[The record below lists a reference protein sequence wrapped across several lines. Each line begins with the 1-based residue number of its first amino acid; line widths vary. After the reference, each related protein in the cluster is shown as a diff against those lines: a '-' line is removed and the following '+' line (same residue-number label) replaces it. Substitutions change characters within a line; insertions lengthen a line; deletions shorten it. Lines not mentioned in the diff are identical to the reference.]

1 MNYFIKRI
9 LMICLL
15 ASGMLAVPL
24 SAFAG
29 GGDAEES
36 MAEEAMAEE
45 PMAEEAMAE
54 EAMAEEAMAEEAMA
68 EEAMAEE
75 AMAEEAMAEEAMPME
90 AMVKDTDVSI
100 YGRFWPRVTYNSV
113 DGGDSSTDI
122 TDALSRVG
130 IKANTQITETLSAV
144 LHGEWDVDIEANG
157 NFGDARLAYVGLQSE
172 GMGMVAIGKQ
182 WDPHY
187 NLVAEVTDIYYH
199 RASPFGY
206 DQQGPFRSTN
216 LVTYANSIGGLKINA
231 GMQVD
236 GVSESNDG
244 GTHSDNVDA
253 ASVGASLRS
262 GPVYI
267 GVSYLRQN
275 QDDRVVDDIQ
285 ENRERDFFGV
295 GGSLNVIDNLYL
307 AATYQYITDNY
318 DDGSELNPFTL
329 DVVASYSFGG
339 GITALAG
346 YFMSD
351 PDDGKDLMGY
361 NVTLIKEVHP
371 ALDVFAEWVLTDY
384 DPTDVKNQDSNTFSL
399 GFRYD
404 FDVQIF

>member
-1 MNYFIKRI
+1 MNYFIKRV

-29 GGDAEES
+29 GGEVEEP

-45 PMAEEAMAE
+45 PMAEEAMVE
-54 EAMAEEAMAEEAMA
+54 ELMAEEAMVGEAMI
-68 EEAMAEE
+68 
-75 AMAEEAMAEEAMPME
+75 
-90 AMVKDTDVSI
+90 KDTDVSI
-100 YGRFWPRVTYNSV
+100 YGRFWPRVTYNDV

-130 IKANTQITETLSAV
+130 IKAETQITETLSAV
-144 LHGEWDVDIEANG
+144 LHGEWDVDIEKNG
-157 NFGDARLAYVGLQSE
+157 NFGDARQAYVGLKSE
-172 GMGMVAIGKQ
+172 GLGMVAIGKQ
-182 WDPHY
+182 WDPYY
-187 NLVAEVTDIYYH
+187 NLVAEVTDIFYH

-206 DQQGPFRSTN
+206 DNQGPFRSSN
-216 LVTYANSIGGLKINA
+216 LVTYANSLGGLSINA

-236 GVSESNDG
+236 GSVGNGDD

-275 QDDRVVDDIQ
+275 MDDDGI
-285 ENRERDFFGV
+285 ERDSFGV
-295 GGSLNVIDNLYL
+295 GGSLNVMENLYL
-307 AATYQYITDNY
+307 AVTYQYITDNY
-318 DDGSELNPFTL
+318 DDGSELNPYTL
-329 DVVASYSFGG
+329 DVATAYSFGG

-346 YFMSD
+346 FYTSD
-351 PDDGKDLMGY
+351 PDDGNELMGY

-371 ALDVFAEWVLTDY
+371 ALDVFAEWVLTDK
-384 DPTDVKNQDSNTFSL
+384 DQADDVNTFSL

>member
-1 MNYFIKRI
+1 MNYLVKRV

-15 ASGMLAVPL
+15 ASGMLAVPF

-29 GGDAEES
+29 GGGAEEPV
-36 MAEEAMAEE
+36 AEE

-54 EAMAEEAMAEEAMA
+54 EAMAEEAMPMEAMA
-68 EEAMAEE
+68 EEAMP
-75 AMAEEAMAEEAMPME
+75 MEAMAEEAMPME

-130 IKANTQITETLSAV
+130 IKAKTQITETLSAV
-144 LHGEWDVDIEANG
+144 LHGEWDVDIENNG

-182 WDPHY
+182 WDPYY

-206 DQQGPFRSTN
+206 DQQEGPFRSTN

-236 GVSESNDG
+236 GVSGSNDG

-267 GVSYLRQN
+267 GASYLRQN
-275 QDDRVVDDIQ
+275 RDDADI
-285 ENRERDFFGV
+285 ERDSFGV
-295 GGSLNVIDNLYL
+295 GGSLNVMDNLYL
-307 AATYQYITDNY
+307 AATYQYIADNS

-346 YFMSD
+346 FFMH
-351 PDDGKDLMGY
+351 DDEETVKSKELMGY
-361 NVTLIKEVHP
+361 TVTLIKEVHP
-371 ALDVFAEWVLTDY
+371 ALDVFVEWVLTDY
-384 DPTDVKNQDSNTFSL
+384 DQEDAENDILDSNTFSL

>member
-1 MNYFIKRI
+1 MIKSRRKMNYLIKKV

-29 GGDAEES
+29 GGGAEEP
-36 MAEEAMAEE
+36 MAEEAM
-45 PMAEEAMAE
+45 PEEAMAE
-54 EAMAEEAMAEEAMA
+54 EAMAEEAMAEELMA
-68 EEAMAEE
+68 EEAMI
-75 AMAEEAMAEEAMPME
+75 
-90 AMVKDTDVSI
+90 KDTDVSI
-100 YGRFWPRVTYNSV
+100 YGRFWPRVTYNDV

-144 LHGEWDVDIEANG
+144 LHGEWDVDIEKNG
-157 NFGDARLAYVGLQSE
+157 NFGDARQAYVGLKSV
-172 GMGMVAIGKQ
+172 GLGMVAIGKQ
-182 WDPHY
+182 WDPY
-187 NLVAEVTDIYYH
+187 FNVVAEVTDIFYH

-206 DQQGPFRSTN
+206 GQQGPFRSSN
-216 LVTYANSIGGLKINA
+216 LVTYANSLGGLSINA

-236 GVSESNDG
+236 GTSGSNDG

-262 GPVYI
+262 GPFYI

-275 QDDRVVDDIQ
+275 QDDHMIEVDKMDVPHP
-285 ENRERDFFGV
+285 RERDYFGV
-295 GGSLNVIDNLYL
+295 GASLNVINNLYL
-307 AATYQYITDNY
+307 AVTYQCITDNY

-329 DVVASYSFGG
+329 DVAAAYSFGG
-339 GITALAG
+339 GVKVLAG
-346 YFMSD
+346 FFTSD
-351 PDDGKDLMGY
+351 PDDGNELMGY

-371 ALDVFAEWVLTDY
+371 ALDVFAEWVLSDY
-384 DPTDVKNQDSNTFSL
+384 DQEDDDNQDSNTFSL

>member
-29 GGDAEES
+29 GGE
-36 MAEEAMAEE
+36 AEE

-54 EAMAEEAMAEEAMA
+54 EAMAEEAMAEE
-68 EEAMAEE
+68 
-75 AMAEEAMAEEAMPME
+75 PMLGE

-144 LHGEWDVDIEANG
+144 LHGEWDVDIEDNG
-157 NFGDARLAYVGLQSE
+157 NFGDARLAYVGLGSE
-172 GMGMVAIGKQ
+172 SLGMVAIGKQ
-182 WDPHY
+182 WDPYY

-206 DQQGPFRSTN
+206 DQEGPFRSTN

-236 GVSESNDG
+236 GVSGSKDG
-244 GTHSDNVDA
+244 GEHSDNVDA

-262 GPVYI
+262 GPFYI

-275 QDDRVVDDIQ
+275 MDDDGI
-285 ENRERDFFGV
+285 ERDSFGV
-295 GGSLNVIDNLYL
+295 GGSLNVMENLYL
-307 AATYQYITDNY
+307 AVTYQYITDNH
-318 DDGSELNPFTL
+318 DDGRELNPFTL
-329 DVVASYSFGG
+329 DVAASYSFGG
-339 GITALAG
+339 VKALAG

-351 PDDGKDLMGY
+351 KDDGDELMGY

-371 ALDVFAEWVLTDY
+371 ALDVFAEWVLTDK
-384 DPTDVKNQDSNTFSL
+384 DQGDDVNTFSL

>member
-1 MNYFIKRI
+1 MNCLIKRV

-29 GGDAEES
+29 GGG
-36 MAEEAMAEE
+36 AEE
-45 PMAEEAMAE
+45 PMAEEAMPE
-54 EAMAEEAMAEEAMA
+54 EAMAEEAMLEEAMA
-68 EEAMAEE
+68 EEAMLEE
-75 AMAEEAMAEEAMPME
+75 AMVGEAMI
-90 AMVKDTDVSI
+90 KDTDVSI
-100 YGRFWPRVTYNSV
+100 YGRFWPRITYSDV

-144 LHGEWDVDIEANG
+144 LHGEWDVDIEKNG
-157 NFGDARLAYVGLQSE
+157 NFGDARQAYVGLKSE
-172 GMGMVAIGKQ
+172 GLGMVAIGKQ
-182 WDPHY
+182 WDPY
-187 NLVAEVTDIYYH
+187 FNVVAEVTDIFYH

-206 DQQGPFRSTN
+206 DQQGPFRSSN
-216 LVTYANSIGGLKINA
+216 LVTYANSLGGLSINA

-236 GVSESNDG
+236 GSVDNGDG
-244 GTHSDNVDA
+244 GNHSDNVDA

-262 GPVYI
+262 GPIYI

-275 QDDRVVDDIQ
+275 QDNHMIEVNDMDVLHP
-285 ENRERDFFGV
+285 RERNFFGV
-295 GGSLNVIDNLYL
+295 GGSLNVIENLYL
-307 AATYQYITDNY
+307 AVTYQYITDNY

-329 DVVASYSFGG
+329 DVAAAYSFGG

-351 PDDGKDLMGY
+351 PDDGNELMGY

-371 ALDVFAEWVLTDY
+371 ALDVFAEWVLTDE
-384 DPTDVKNQDSNTFSL
+384 DQGDDVNTFSL

>member
-1 MNYFIKRI
+1 MIKRRRKMNYLIKKV

-29 GGDAEES
+29 GGGAEEP

-54 EAMAEEAMAEEAMA
+54 EAMAEEAMAEELMV

-75 AMAEEAMAEEAMPME
+75 LMVEEAMAEELMVGE
-90 AMVKDTDVSI
+90 AMIKDTDVSI
-100 YGRFWPRVTYNSV
+100 YGRFWPRVTYSDV
-113 DGGDSSTDI
+113 SGGDSSTDI

-130 IKANTQITETLSAV
+130 IKADTQITETLSAV
-144 LHGEWDVDIEANG
+144 LHGEWDVDIEKNG
-157 NFGDARLAYVGLQSE
+157 NFGDARQAYVGLKSE
-172 GMGMVAIGKQ
+172 GLGMVAIGKQ
-182 WDPHY
+182 WDPYY
-187 NLVAEVTDIYYH
+187 NVVAEVTDIFYH

-206 DQQGPFRSTN
+206 DNQGPFRSSN

-236 GVSESNDG
+236 GVSGSKDDG
-244 GTHSDNVDA
+244 KHSDNVDA

-267 GVSYLRQN
+267 GASYLRQN
-275 QDDRVVDDIQ
+275 RDDAGI
-285 ENRERDFFGV
+285 ERDSFGV
-295 GGSLNVIDNLYL
+295 GGSLNVTDNLYL
-307 AATYQYITDNY
+307 AVTYQYITDNS
-318 DDGSELNPFTL
+318 DDGSELNPYTL
-329 DVVASYSFGG
+329 DVAAAYSFGG

-351 PDDGKDLMGY
+351 PDDGNELMGY

-371 ALDVFAEWVLTDY
+371 ALDVFAEWVLYDY
-384 DPTDVKNQDSNTFSL
+384 DPTDDDKDSNTFSL

>member
-1 MNYFIKRI
+1 MNYLIKRV

-29 GGDAEES
+29 GGE
-36 MAEEAMAEE
+36 AEE
-45 PMAEEAMAE
+45 PMAEEAAAEEPMAE
-54 EAMAEEAMAEEAMA
+54 EAAVEEPMAEEAVAEE
-68 EEAMAEE
+68 
-75 AMAEEAMAEEAMPME
+75 PMI
-90 AMVKDTDVSI
+90 KDTDVSI
-100 YGRFWPRVTYNSV
+100 YGRFWPRVTYNDV

-144 LHGEWDVDIEANG
+144 LHGEWDVDIEKNG
-157 NFGDARLAYVGLQSE
+157 NFGDARQAYVGLRSE
-172 GMGMVAIGKQ
+172 DLGMLAIGKQ
-182 WDPHY
+182 WDPY
-187 NLVAEVTDIYYH
+187 FNTVAEVTDIFYH

-206 DQQGPFRSTN
+206 DQQGPFRSSN
-216 LVTYANSIGGLKINA
+216 LVTYSNGFGGLSLNA

-236 GVSESNDG
+236 GTSGSNDG

-253 ASVGASLRS
+253 ASVGASLSS

-275 QDDRVVDDIQ
+275 QDDN
-285 ENRERDFFGV
+285 NRDRNYFGV
-295 GGSLNVIDNLYL
+295 GGSLNVNDDIYL
-307 AATYQYITDNY
+307 AVTYQYIADNY

-329 DVVASYSFGG
+329 DVATSFSFAHGV
-339 GITALAG
+339 TALAG
-346 YFMSD
+346 FFMSD
-351 PDDGKDLMGY
+351 PDNGNELIGG
-361 NVTLIKEVHP
+361 NLTLIKEVHP
-371 ALDVFAEWVLTDY
+371 ALDVFAEWVLTDE
-384 DPTDVKNQDSNTFSL
+384 DQGDSINTFSL

-404 FDVQIF
+404 FDVAIF

>member
-1 MNYFIKRI
+1 MNYLIKKV

-29 GGDAEES
+29 GGG
-36 MAEEAMAEE
+36 AEE

-75 AMAEEAMAEEAMPME
+75 AMAEEAMAEELMAEELMVGE
-90 AMVKDTDVSI
+90 AMIKDTDVSI
-100 YGRFWPRVTYNSV
+100 YGRFWPRVTYNDV

-144 LHGEWDVDIEANG
+144 LHGEWDVDIEKNG
-157 NFGDARLAYVGLQSE
+157 NFGDARQAYVGLKSV
-172 GMGMVAIGKQ
+172 GLGMVAIGKQ
-182 WDPHY
+182 WDPY
-187 NLVAEVTDIYYH
+187 FNVVAEVTDIFYH

-206 DQQGPFRSTN
+206 DQQGPFRSSN
-216 LVTYANSIGGLKINA
+216 LVTYANSLGGLSINA

-236 GVSESNDG
+236 GSVDNGDG

-275 QDDRVVDDIQ
+275 QDHRVIGLDVDDNPVF
-285 ENRERDFFGV
+285 ENRERDYFGV

-307 AATYQYITDNY
+307 AVTYQYITDNY

-329 DVVASYSFGG
+329 DVAAAYSFGG
-339 GITALAG
+339 GVKVLAG

-351 PDDGKDLMGY
+351 PDDGNELMGY

-371 ALDVFAEWVLTDY
+371 ALDVFAEWVLTDE
-384 DPTDVKNQDSNTFSL
+384 DQGDDVNTFSL

>member
-1 MNYFIKRI
+1 MNCLIKRV

-29 GGDAEES
+29 GGE
-36 MAEEAMAEE
+36 AEE
-45 PMAEEAMAE
+45 PMAEEAMPE
-54 EAMAEEAMAEEAMA
+54 EAMAEEAMLEEAMA
-68 EEAMAEE
+68 EEPMVGE
-75 AMAEEAMAEEAMPME
+75 AMI
-90 AMVKDTDVSI
+90 KDTDVSI
-100 YGRFWPRVTYNSV
+100 YGRFWPRITYKDV

-157 NFGDARLAYVGLQSE
+157 DFGDARQAYVGLKSE
-172 GMGMVAIGKQ
+172 GLGMVAIGKQ
-182 WDPHY
+182 WDPY
-187 NLVAEVTDIYYH
+187 FNVVAEVTDIFYH

-206 DQQGPFRSTN
+206 DYQGPFRSSN
-216 LVTYANSIGGLKINA
+216 LVTYANSLGGLSINA
-231 GMQVD
+231 GLQANGRVE
-236 GVSESNDG
+236 GDG
-244 GTHSDNVDA
+244 GGTFRNNNDTAGDADNVDA
-253 ASVGASLRS
+253 ASVGASLRN
-262 GPVYI
+262 GPFYL

-275 QDDRVVDDIQ
+275 RDDDGL
-285 ENRERDFFGV
+285 ERDFLGV
-295 GGSLNVIDNLYL
+295 GGSLNVNDDLYL
-307 AATYQYITDNY
+307 AVTYQYIMDNY

-329 DVVASYSFGG
+329 DVAASYSFGG
-339 GITALAG
+339 VKALAG
-346 YFMSD
+346 FFMSD
-351 PDDGKDLMGY
+351 PDDGTELMGY

-371 ALDVFAEWVLTDY
+371 ALDVFAEWVLTDK
-384 DPTDVKNQDSNTFSL
+384 DQGDDVNTLSL

>member
-29 GGDAEES
+29 GGGAEEP

-54 EAMAEEAMAEEAMA
+54 EP
-68 EEAMAEE
+68 
-75 AMAEEAMAEEAMPME
+75 MAEEAMPME

-130 IKANTQITETLSAV
+130 IKAKTQITETLSAV
-144 LHGEWDVDIEANG
+144 LHGEWDVDIEKNG
-157 NFGDARLAYVGLQSE
+157 NFGDARQAYVGLQSE
-172 GMGMVAIGKQ
+172 GLGMVAIGKQ
-182 WDPHY
+182 WDPYY
-187 NLVAEVTDIYYH
+187 NLVAEVTDIFYH
-199 RASPFGY
+199 RASPIGY
-206 DQQGPFRSTN
+206 DNQGPFRSSN
-216 LVTYANSIGGLKINA
+216 LATYANSIGGLSINA

-236 GVSESNDG
+236 GSVGNGDG
-244 GTHSDNVDA
+244 GSNSDNVDA

-275 QDDRVVDDIQ
+275 QDHRVIRVDLDADNNPVNVF
-285 ENRERDFFGV
+285 ENRERDYFGV
-295 GGSLNVIDNLYL
+295 GGSLNVMENLYL
-307 AATYQYITDNY
+307 AVTYQYITDNY
-318 DDGSELNPFTL
+318 DDGRELNPFTL
-329 DVVASYSFGG
+329 DVATAYSFGG

-351 PDDGKDLMGY
+351 PDDGNELMGY

-371 ALDVFAEWVLTDY
+371 ALDVFAEWVLTDK
-384 DPTDVKNQDSNTFSL
+384 DQGDDVNTFSL

>member
-1 MNYFIKRI
+1 
-9 LMICLL
+9 
-15 ASGMLAVPL
+15 MLAVPL

-29 GGDAEES
+29 GGG
-36 MAEEAMAEE
+36 AEE
-45 PMAEEAMAE
+45 PMAEEAMPE
-54 EAMAEEAMAEEAMA
+54 EAMAEEAMLEEAMA
-68 EEAMAEE
+68 EELMVGE
-75 AMAEEAMAEEAMPME
+75 AMI
-90 AMVKDTDVSI
+90 KDTDVSI
-100 YGRFWPRVTYNSV
+100 YGRFWPRITYSDV

-144 LHGEWDVDIEANG
+144 LHGEWDVDIEKNG
-157 NFGDARLAYVGLQSE
+157 NFGDARQAYVGLKSV
-172 GMGMVAIGKQ
+172 GLGMVAIGKQ
-182 WDPHY
+182 WDPY
-187 NLVAEVTDIYYH
+187 FNVVAEVTDIFYH

-206 DQQGPFRSTN
+206 DQQGPFRSSN
-216 LVTYANSIGGLKINA
+216 LVTYANSLGGLSINA

-236 GVSESNDG
+236 GTSGSNNDG

-275 QDDRVVDDIQ
+275 QDDRVLDDGTQ
-285 ENRERDFFGV
+285 ENRERNFFGV
-295 GGSLNVIDNLYL
+295 GGSLNVIENLYL
-307 AATYQYITDNY
+307 AVTYQYITDNY

-329 DVVASYSFGG
+329 DVAAAYSFGG

-351 PDDGKDLMGY
+351 PDDGNELMGY

-371 ALDVFAEWVLTDY
+371 ALDVFAEWVLSDY
-384 DPTDVKNQDSNTFSL
+384 DQEDDDNQDSNTFSL